1 MKNENNN
8 YNTKEMESLKNIST
22 LPTNDVIFHCLFGTK
37 GNEKITKAFLEKLL
51 NKEVEEINLDLNLNL
66 IREHYDDKLGILD
79 VRVKDKK
86 GVNYNIEMQ
95 NTSSNT
101 LPERIISYWSRLY
114 NGDLKVGNDYNTLNK
129 TIAILIVN
137 DRIKNLEVIKK
148 FHTKWNLREETYTE
162 IILTDYLEI
171 HIIELPKYIELKK
184 SNNNIWLDFLLK
196 PNEIRGM
203 DIMEDSKMKKELE
216 IVEEARKKWE
226 EIIADEKIRDR
237 ALRLEIARLDYNT
250 GMNNAREEGIKE
262 GIRENLETIV
272 KEMLVKKFPLEII
285 SEITKLDI
293 VEIEKIKNKL

>member
-1 MKNENNN
+1 M
-8 YNTKEMESLKNIST
+8 
-22 LPTNDVIFHCLFGTK
+22 
-37 GNEKITKAFLEKLL
+37 
-51 NKEVEEINLDLNLNL
+51 
-66 IREHYDDKLGILD
+66 
-79 VRVKDKK
+79 
-86 GVNYNIEMQ
+86 
-95 NTSSNT
+95 
-101 LPERIISYWSRLY
+101 
-114 NGDLKVGNDYNTLNK
+114 
-129 TIAILIVN
+129 
-137 DRIKNLEVIKK
+137 KK
-148 FHTKWNLREETYTE
+148 FYTKWNLREETYTE

-184 SNNNIWLDFLLK
+184 SNNNLWLDFLLK

-250 GMNNAREEGIKE
+250 GMNNAREEGIRE
-262 GIRENLETIV
+262 GIRQGIEQGIEKGAKENIV

>member
-1 MKNENNN
+1 MKNENNI
-8 YNTKEMESLKNIST
+8 YNTKEMESLKSIST

-51 NKEVEEINLDLNLNL
+51 NKEVEEIDLDLNLNL

-79 VRVKDKK
+79 VRVKDKN

-95 NTSSNT
+95 NASSNT

-137 DRIKNLEVIKK
+137 DTIKNLEVIKK

-171 HIIELPKYIELKK
+171 HIIELPKYIESKK
-184 SNNNIWLDFLLK
+184 SNNNVWLDFLLK

-203 DIMEDSKMKKELE
+203 DAMEDSKMKKELE
-216 IVEEARKKWE
+216 MVEEARKKWE

-250 GMNNAREEGIKE
+250 GMNNAKQEGIKE
-262 GIRENLETIV
+262 ERELII
-272 KEMLVKKFPLEII
+272 KEMLANNFTLEVI
-285 SEITKLDI
+285 SKITKLDI
-293 VEIEKIKNKL
+293 KEIEKIRDNK

>member
-1 MKNENNN
+1 MNNENNN

-37 GNEKITKAFLEKLL
+37 GNEKITKAFLEKIL
-51 NKEVEEINLDLNLNL
+51 NKEVEEIDLDLNLNL

-79 VRVKDKK
+79 VRVKDKN

-137 DRIKNLEVIKK
+137 DTIKNLEVIKK

-171 HIIELPKYIELKK
+171 HIIELPKYIK
-184 SNNNIWLDFLLK
+184 SKNYNSNVWLDFLLK
-196 PNEIRGM
+196 PNEKRGM
-203 DIMEDSKMKKELE
+203 NVMEDSKMKKELE
-216 IVEEARKKWE
+216 MVEEARKKWE

-250 GMNNAREEGIKE
+250 GMNNARQEGIKE
-262 GIRENLETIV
+262 GIELVI
-272 KEMLVKKFPLEII
+272 KEMLAKNFAIETI

-293 VEIEKIKNKL
+293 KEIEKIKDKMK

>member
-1 MKNENNN
+1 MKNENNI

-51 NKEVEEINLDLNLNL
+51 NKEVEEIDLDLNLNL

-79 VRVKDKK
+79 VRVKDKN

-137 DRIKNLEVIKK
+137 DTIKNLEVIKK

-184 SNNNIWLDFLLK
+184 SNNNVWLDFLLK

-203 DIMEDSKMKKELE
+203 DVMEDGKMKKELE
-216 IVEEARKKWE
+216 MVEEARKKWE

-250 GMNNAREEGIKE
+250 GMNNAKQE
-262 GIRENLETIV
+262 GIREERELII
-272 KEMLVKKFPLEII
+272 KEMLANNFTLEVI
-285 SEITKLDI
+285 SKITKLDI
-293 VEIEKIKNKL
+293 KEIEKIRDNK